1 MLSHSPHLYLL
12 GAFYNISPITIIT
25 CLAVDSIT
33 AYVPLSL
40 LRNTLP
46 THRWKALRGTVADR
60 VVINDVPARFLV
72 SLLAAAIYG
81 LAVLGSF
88 ASWLPVYLVIH
99 FDGIRDI
106 SAAHN
111 ASLPLLISLFLPI
124 GAAAGEFLFR
134 ASQGTKPDAHDV
146 QIASFNPETAS
157 LSQTLAYNFWGYSA
171 RTRALIKRTV
181 TVVVITG
188 LHTWLQ
194 TYVAIEGV
202 EAYGAAGWSA
212 VWSLAAAL
220 TGLVFWWVGN
230 VENTYKNVEN
240 TYRNVDNTYRD
251 PENTY
256 REVDNTHR
264 EVEYKRKV
272 IPTRTEVL
280 SF

>member
-1 MLSHSPHLYLL
+1 MALYYVGIDFTTLTVLSHSPHLYLL
-12 GAFYNISPITIIT
+12 RAFYNISPITIIT

-33 AYVPLSL
+33 AYIPLSL
-40 LRNTLP
+40 LRNPLP
-46 THRWKALRGTVADR
+46 THRRKALRGSVADR
-60 VVINDVPARFLV
+60 VVVNDLPARLLV

-99 FDGIRDI
+99 FNGIRDI

-111 ASLPLLISLFLPI
+111 ANLPLLISLFLPI

-134 ASQGTKPDAHDV
+134 ASQGTKPDSHDV
-146 QIASFNPETAS
+146 QTASFNPETAT
-157 LSQTLAYNFWGYSA
+157 LSQTIAYNLWGFSA
-171 RTRALIKRTV
+171 RTRALIRRTAI
-181 TVVVITG
+181 VVVITG

-212 VWSLAAAL
+212 VWSSAAAL

-230 VENTYKNVEN
+230 VENTYSD
-240 TYRNVDNTYRD
+240 VDI
-251 PENTY
+251 
-256 REVDNTHR
+256 
-264 EVEYKRKV
+264 KRKV
-272 IPTRTEVL
+272 IPTRTEL
-280 SF
+280 

>member
-1 MLSHSPHLYLL
+1 MARRYAGIDITTLTVLSHSPHLYLL

-46 THRWKALRGTVADR
+46 THRWKAPRGTVADR
-60 VVINDVPARFLV
+60 IVINDLPARLLV

-111 ASLPLLISLFLPI
+111 ANLPLLISLFLPI

-146 QIASFNPETAS
+146 QTASFNPETAS
-157 LSQTLAYNFWGYSA
+157 LSQTVAYNLWGFSA
-171 RTRALIKRTV
+171 RTRALIKRTA

-212 VWSLAAAL
+212 VWSSAAAL

-230 VENTYKNVEN
+230 VENTNRNVEN
-240 TYRNVDNTYRD
+240 TYRD
-251 PENTY
+251 
-256 REVDNTHR
+256 
-264 EVEYKRKV
+264 VEFKRKV
-272 IPTRTEVL
+272 FPTRTEL
-280 SF
+280 

>member
-1 MLSHSPHLYLL
+1 MALYYVGIDLTTLTVLSHSPHFYLL

-25 CLAVDSIT
+25 CLTVDGLT
-33 AYVPLSL
+33 AYIPLSL

-46 THRWKALRGTVADR
+46 THRWRAARGTVADR
-60 VVINDVPARFLV
+60 VVVNDLSARLLV

-88 ASWLPVYLVIH
+88 ANWLPVYLVTH

-111 ASLPLLISLFLPI
+111 ANLPLLISLFFPI

-146 QIASFNPETAS
+146 QTASFNPETAS

-171 RTRALIKRTV
+171 RTRSLIKRTA

-212 VWSLAAAL
+212 VWSSAAAV
-220 TGLVFWWVGN
+220 TGLAFWWVGN
-230 VENTYKNVEN
+230 VENTYKDVES
-240 TYRNVDNTYRD
+240 
-251 PENTY
+251 
-256 REVDNTHR
+256 
-264 EVEYKRKV
+264 KRKV
-272 IPTRTEVL
+272 VPTWTEL
-280 SF
+280 

>member
-46 THRWKALRGTVADR
+46 THQWKAPRGTVADR
-60 VVINDVPARFLV
+60 AVVNDVPARLLV

-146 QIASFNPETAS
+146 QNASFNPETAS
-157 LSQTLAYNFWGYSA
+157 LSQTLAYNLWGFSA
-171 RTRALIKRTV
+171 RTRALIKRTL

-230 VENTYKNVEN
+230 VESTHTNVEN
-240 TYRNVDNTYRD
+240 TYRNV
-251 PENTY
+251 ENTY
-256 REVDNTHR
+256 KD
-264 EVEYKRKV
+264 VEYKRKV
-272 IPTRTEVL
+272 IPTRTEL
-280 SF
+280 